1 MEFTTGTATAVWPL
15 AARAQQ
21 AGQTRRI
28 GMLMAFPKGDR
39 EGQAW
44 AAAFREELQKTGWT
58 EDRNIQIDYG
68 WAGGDAELI
77 QQIAKRLVEQQPDL
91 IVTQNTPTT
100 QAVIRYTHTIPI
112 IFANVADPIGS
123 RFVASFSRPSGNVTG
138 FVNFASGWSC
148 LGRLRHASL
157 ALLSCSTR
165 QLRHLRNISWYHSNF
180 PRSLTP

>member
-1 MEFTTGTATAVWPL
+1 MGFPSSSTKKTLKGFGPM
-15 AARAQQ
+15 RAQQ

-44 AAAFREELQKTGWT
+44 AAAFREELQKIGWT

-68 WAGGDAELI
+68 WAGAELR
-77 QQIAKRLVEQQPDL
+77 QQIAKQLVEQQPDL

-112 IFANVADPIGS
+112 IFANVADPSG
-123 RFVASFSRPSGNVTG
+123 FVASFSRPGGKV
-138 FVNFASGWSC
+138 
-148 LGRLRHASL
+148 
-157 ALLSCSTR
+157 
-165 QLRHLRNISWYHSNF
+165 
-180 PRSLTP
+180 SLTPSPKILWPRFAIYLNVRSQILGSC